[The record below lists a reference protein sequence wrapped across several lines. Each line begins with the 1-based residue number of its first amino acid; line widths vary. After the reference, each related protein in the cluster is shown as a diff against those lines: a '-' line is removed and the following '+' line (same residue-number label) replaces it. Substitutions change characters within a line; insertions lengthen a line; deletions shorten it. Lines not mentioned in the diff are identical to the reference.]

1 MSTAR
6 NRQYKLSE
14 ETAAER
20 VMLFHLTV
28 TADGTNATGKTIS
41 GADFVISKNGAAF
54 GNAAGTVTELSGGW
68 YTMAFAAADLGT
80 AGDLAYVISEALCDT
95 IRGVHEVV
103 PGDAYV
109 SRYVRQGTAQAGAA
123 NTITL
128 DASASA
134 TDDLHNDQ
142 LIRITGGTGAG
153 QTNLIS
159 DYVGSTKVATV
170 LKTWAVNPDNTSVF
184 AILEASN
191 VNQASIQADTD
202 SLQTSMATVLAQ
214 TLPTE
219 TTFHVLAAGTAGAG
233 VTANGSTLGLSLSHA
248 LDAILTVAGV
258 FDGATITGQVLD
270 AGGNWRSLSG
280 GASAALTA
288 AGTIA
293 IPAGIGAMAARAT
306 ISSAGGTT
314 NLETSIAIRSVAG

>member
-20 VMLFHLTV
+20 VMLFHLTN
-28 TADGTNATGKTIS
+28 TADGTNATGKTIA
-41 GADFVISKNGAAF
+41 GADFILSKNGAAF
-54 GNAAGTVTELSGGW
+54 GNAAGTVTELSVGW

-80 AGDLAYVISEALCDT
+80 AGDLAYVISESGCDT

-103 PGDAYV
+103 PLDAYV
-109 SRYVRQGTAQAGAA
+109 SPFVRQGTAQAGAA

-128 DASASA
+128 DAGASA
-134 TDDLHNDQ
+134 TNDLYNDQ
-142 LIRITGGTGAG
+142 VIRITGGTGAG
-153 QTNLIS
+153 QINLVT

-170 LKTWAVNPDNTSVF
+170 LKAWATNPDNTSVF
-184 AILEASN
+184 ALLGSGP
-191 VNQASIQADTD
+191 VNQASIQADID
-202 SLQTSMATVLAQ
+202 SLQTSMATVIAQ

-219 TTFHVLAAGTAGAG
+219 TTFHVLGAGAAGAG
-233 VTANGSTLGLSLSHA
+233 VTDDGASLGLSLTHA
-248 LDAILTVAGV
+248 LDALITVAGT

-293 IPAGIGAMAARAT
+293 VAAGIGAAGVRVL
-306 ISSAGGTT
+306 ISSAGAGTD
-314 NLETSIAIRSVAG
+314 LESSVAIRSVAS